1 VLSIGMKGHVP
12 WPRTGRDGSK
22 RHRIGRYRVLSM
34 IAPIWA
40 NTPATKITAIS
51 PMASRRARLQRV
63 YRCETRFVRQ
73 QEAAVSEQ
81 ETKLDGP
88 DFAAPAE
95 RVTTLEVHVI
105 CYPP

>member
-1 VLSIGMKGHVP
+1 
-12 WPRTGRDGSK
+12 
-22 RHRIGRYRVLSM
+22 M

-73 QEAAVSEQ
+73 QEAAMSEQ